1 MNTDSTDQSPG
12 ILLIEDEAL
21 IAREIK
27 TRLTQMGHRVVG
39 VAHSAAQALE
49 IARTIEPDLLLT
61 DINLGS
67 KMDGVDVAREITA
80 IRDIP
85 VIFLTAYSDE
95 ETVARAKSLA
105 PYGYIIKPVENR
117 ELQIAID
124 MAIYK
129 FNIEKEL
136 RETKQLL
143 TTALQ
148 CIGDALVFVG
158 QNGKISN
165 LNEAAESLF
174 GWTKKEAV
182 GVDWDDFLR
191 LENPQA
197 PGSTRSFI
205 ERAINTE
212 AVTRLSPFLAH
223 RRSGMQV
230 LIDGIT
236 GPIETGGEKSGA
248 VLILRELAELRDPV
262 ENLPEPSELLDMG
275 LPDSEYSFVLLLI
288 SPDNIGQV
296 NSDLGR
302 DAGDQVMQKIASQL
316 NKSLRSTDLAS
327 LYAGAIFCANLPY
340 TSLDEGKKIA
350 ETVLNDLSEQTF
362 LNGTVSLEFSIGV
375 AHCDP
380 HDLQNSPLELFRRA
394 NWALNVAKESGGKK
408 VVIWRPNV
416 EIELVGNLDRRSGMF
431 SSDVSRD
438 YRNMLLL
445 WNTMNIVGKSANLA
459 EWRDRLLSHLRISFE
474 LDTVALIAWEDE
486 SVRVLANKTD
496 DAVDREFPDLP
507 PEHEKLI
514 SEMFRSPQQPQVRFI
529 ESLENSTYFIP
540 VSREK
545 IFRMLYLVSSRD
557 VREKD
562 LSFIKTLADYFSG
575 SLESGLNSSYNVKEV
590 ADEIVDGQIVYKS
603 LQMES
608 LLEHIRL
615 VAPTD
620 ATVLISGESGTGK
633 ELLAKTIHAQS
644 PRSEQPMITVDCGA
658 VVESLIESEL
668 FGHVKGAFT
677 GAQKASPGRLK
688 EAHGGTVFLDEIGEL
703 SLDLQVKLLRF
714 VQDKQFVAV
723 GGTQYETVDTR
734 VIAAT
739 NRDLKELVRQ
749 GRFREDL
756 YYRLNVFTVQSPP
769 LRDRPEDILLLARH
783 YLRLN
788 SEKYEKQITGFTPDA
803 EIALQEYAWPGNIR
817 ELINIMIRSVILC
830 QNDQISTIHLG
841 LFPEKST
848 LEVAGAS
855 KESPDNTQTVPGQG
869 SQVTESVEVNLA
881 KEFNAL
887 IRTCLDKGYTH
898 PLGRWLEEDLIL
910 ASLEVSGQV
919 AYRAAE
925 ALSMPESTI
934 RRKII
939 RIKKQ
944 YPSAV
949 PDRPDEWLDILP
961 LLRRII
967 PVART
972 RGVPPIDLSTQL
984 LVVQIRAITSNIS
997 RGAGLIGVSVPT
1009 FRRLLNDLD

>member
-21 IAREIK
+21 IAREIR
-27 TRLTQMGHRVVG
+27 TRLVQMGHRVVG
-39 VAHSAAQALE
+39 VAHSATQALE
-49 IARTIEPDLLLT
+49 IAKSTSPDLLLT

-67 KMDGVDVAREITA
+67 KMDGVDVAREITSN
-80 IRDIP
+80 RDIP

-95 ETVARAKSLA
+95 ETVVRAKSLA

-117 ELQIAID
+117 ELQISID

-129 FNIEKEL
+129 FNVEKEL

-148 CIGDALVFVG
+148 CIGDALVFIDTD
-158 QNGKISN
+158 GKVSN
-165 LNEAAESLF
+165 LNETAESLF
-174 GWTKKEAV
+174 GWAKDEVV
-182 GVDWDDFLR
+182 GVHWEDFLL

-197 PGSTRSFI
+197 PGSTRNFL

-223 RRSGMQV
+223 RRSGLQV

-236 GPIETGGEKSGA
+236 GPIEAGGERSGA

-262 ENLPEPSELLDMG
+262 ESLPEPSELLDRG
-275 LPDSEYSFVLLLI
+275 LPAAEYSFVLLLI

-296 NSDLGR
+296 NADLGR

-316 NKSLRSTDLAS
+316 NRSLRSTDLAS
-327 LYAGAIFCANLPY
+327 LYAGAIFSANLPY
-340 TSLDEGKKIA
+340 TPLEEGKKIA
-350 ETVLNDLSEQTF
+350 ETVLSDLSKQTF
-362 LNGTVSLEFSIGV
+362 LNGLVSLEFSIGV

-380 HDLQNSPLELFRRA
+380 QDLQNSPLELFRRA
-394 NWALNVAKESGGKK
+394 NWALNVAKESGGQK

-416 EIELVGNLDRRSGMF
+416 EIELVGNLDRQSGMF

-445 WNTMNIVGKSANLA
+445 WNTMNIVGKSANLS
-459 EWRDRLLSHLRISFE
+459 EWRDRLLSHLKISFE
-474 LDTVALIAWEDE
+474 LDTVALIGWEDG
-486 SVRVLANKTD
+486 SVRVLANKAD
-496 DAVDREFPDLP
+496 DEVELDSPELP
-507 PEHEKLI
+507 PEHVKLI
-514 SEMFRSPQQPQVRFI
+514 SEIFRDPQQPHVRFI
-529 ESLENSTYFIP
+529 ESLESSTYFIP
-540 VSREK
+540 VTREK
-545 IFRMLYLVSSRD
+545 NFRMLYLVSNRD

-590 ADEIVDGQIVYKS
+590 AEEIVNGQIVYKS

-633 ELLAKTIHAQS
+633 ELLALTIHAQS

-739 NRDLKELVRQ
+739 NRDLKELVKQ

-769 LRDRPEDILLLARH
+769 LRDRPEDILVLARH
-783 YLRLN
+783 YLRRN

-803 EIALQEYAWPGNIR
+803 ELALQGYAWPGNIR
-817 ELINIMIRSVILC
+817 ELINMMIRSVILC

-848 LEVAGAS
+848 LEQADDS
-855 KESPDNTQTVPGQG
+855 KESPGNTQPVPGQG
-869 SQVTESVEVNLA
+869 SEVVASVEVNLGN
-881 KEFNAL
+881 EFGKL
-887 IRTCLDKGYTH
+887 IRTCLDKGYSH
-898 PLGRWLEEDLIL
+898 PLGRWREEDLIL

-944 YPSAV
+944 YPSGA
-949 PDRPDEWLDILP
+949 PDRPDEWLDVQP

-972 RGVPPIDLSTQL
+972 RGVAPIDLSTQL
-984 LVVQIRAITSNIS
+984 LVAQIRAGTSNIS
-997 RGAGLIGVSVPT
+997 RGAALIGVSVPT
-1009 FRRLLNDLD
+1009 FRRLLKDLD